1 MAQKNTSVK
10 HSQIDKTNTTMF
22 IVIGIASAVLSF
34 SVVSCIYL
42 YKRMSYQSRVIDR
55 RTGIEKLLNKN
66 KSELDKLVESYQ
78 SFDTA
83 QESVIGTKDNNS
95 KIVLDA
101 LPSKYDFPALAT
113 SIEKI
118 MNLTGGISARNI
130 TGTDLEATAAQSLP
144 NPVPVEIPLTIG
156 GAASYENI
164 QKLVNN
170 LQLSIRPMRVTKVL
184 FNGEQ
189 SKMNFTIYLT
199 TYYMPAKNLEIQS
212 EEVK

>member
-156 GAASYENI
+156 GTASYENI

-189 SKMNFTIYLT
+189 SKMNFTI
-199 TYYMPAKNLEIQS
+199 
-212 EEVK
+212 